1 MKYCILV
8 IMSFLL
14 LSCDKESFRDY
25 RYIYCSKEN
34 ADDDYWGCHN
44 IVVDERLSY
53 SDSIELHKYL
63 DRNAKERLSDTSNF
77 VSQLTFIYDEHSW
90 VSPKHKM
97 KN

>member
-1 MKYCILV
+1 V
-8 IMSFLL
+8 IKRVLEIIDTSIVVKKMLM
-14 LSCDKESFRDY
+14 
-25 RYIYCSKEN
+25 I
-34 ADDDYWGCHN
+34 CHN

-77 VSQLTFIYDEHSW
+77 VSNLTYVYDEHSW
-90 VSPKHKM
+90 RSPKHRI